1 MQFIRI
7 KKSKINQEIQN
18 RKINNFKEVN
28 TISLKLLQKNLH
40 IAKLRNL
47 L

>member
-7 KKSKINQEIQN
+7 KKSKINQEIHN

-28 TISLKLLQKNLH
+28 TISLKLLQKNPH
-40 IAKLRNL
+40 IAKLHNL
-47 L
+47 H